1 MLQELRSL
9 FQVIDISNKKINLG
23 IIMRYLFLFL
33 ALLSSAPAVYA
44 FDKQKMLESFFSTV
58 MVRGYKA
65 DGSLAFGSGVVVGDN
80 KVLTNCHTLRQ
91 TKQPWISQGED
102 TYTITSVQADR
113 WHDVCL
119 VGADT
124 LPFKAVAL
132 GKAGS
137 LKKGQEVVAI
147 GHSSGVPTPLTSVG
161 VVKSLFS
168 MNEGNIIRSTARFAL
183 GASGSGLYDSE
194 GRLVG
199 INTLKTVGRAAYY
212 YAMPVEWL
220 AELKKQKVETEF
232 PITGDAFWEAEEEE
246 RPFFMQVAVPEINED
261 WAKLAEVA
269 GRWIKAEPNSSEA
282 WFEAGVANENM
293 GKQAE
298 AEQAYRKSV
307 SLDAS
312 NTDSLFRIGVI
323 ASAKGDKKE
332 VHAVN
337 LTLLNI
343 DKDAAAQF
351 EDATGCKVE
360 C

>member
-1 MLQELRSL
+1 
-9 FQVIDISNKKINLG
+9 
-23 IIMRYLFLFL
+23 MRYLFLFL
-33 ALLSSAPAVYA
+33 ALLSSVPAAYA
-44 FDKQKMLESFFSTV
+44 FDKQKMLESFFSSV

-65 DGSLAFGSGVVVGDN
+65 DGGLAYGSGVVVGDN
-80 KVLTNCHTLRQ
+80 KVLTNCHVLRQ

-102 TYTITSVQADR
+102 TYIITSVQADR

-132 GKAGS
+132 GKASS

-147 GHSSGVPTPLTSVG
+147 SHSSGVPTPLTSIG
-161 VVKSLFS
+161 VVKSLYA
-168 MNEGNIIRSTARFAL
+168 MDEGNIIRSTARFAL

-220 AELKKQKVETEF
+220 AELKKQKVETKF
-232 PITGDAFWEAEEEE
+232 PITGDAFWEAEEEK
-246 RPFFMQVAVPEINED
+246 RPFFMQVAVPEIKED
-261 WAKLAEVA
+261 WAKLAEAA

-282 WFEAGVANENM
+282 WFEVGVANENM

-298 AEQAYRKSV
+298 AEQAYHKSV

-332 VHAVN
+332 VHAIN
-337 LTLLNI
+337 LALIDI
-343 DKDAAAQF
+343 DKEIAEEFSKTVNCTA
-351 EDATGCKVE
+351 E